1 MQRFI
6 LWVLILAV
14 PIMSGVVAIQT
25 LPYVVYRRVMTGRYT
40 HDLYRLPRW
49 DEKLLHPKLKM
60 EMPKPSDDFSGLWR
74 QFHVRDVVLQL
85 PAGHPLFHPV
95 AIITEVPKQADPQ
108 LGLRFVTSEEREMA
122 RLHLLKN
129 GSWNSQW
136 DAQGLFRLPLVRKVL
151 RRHPPEKVWKDL
163 FTREF
168 KNWEI
173 PWEEMVYNLYLLHL
187 RASLLPPS
195 TMSYGLLPGGT
206 RAVVELESKN
216 KDYRTELVFDFDGGL
231 VLSYLMVSDLRDG
244 SAQELRARFLREIH
258 FRTSDQGLAQILYR
272 EFKQMSFARQTSEEG
287 MLYLF
292 SAWSHDPQQ
301 QELLKE
307 MIYFL
312 ERGEKNHQ
320 QLKPLYRF
328 ALNRFGKT
336 FTTRDVGLD
345 YNDPDIRLQRKI
357 ELEDMENRR
366 KLLQRPK
373 VAAPA
378 PETPRSRM
386 DTMLE
391 RAKRE
396 KPATP
401 PRPKDKLII
410 Y

>member
-1 MQRFI
+1 MYRFI

-14 PIMSGVVAIQT
+14 PLMSGLVAVQT
-25 LPYVVYRRVMTGRYT
+25 LPYVVYQRLMTNKYS

-49 DEKLLHPKLKM
+49 NEKLLRPTVGLEAPKIS
-60 EMPKPSDDFSGLWR
+60 EDFSGLWR
-74 QFHVRDVVLQL
+74 QFHVRDIVLQL

-95 AIITEVPKQADPQ
+95 AIITDVPRQADPL
-108 LGLRFVTSEEREMA
+108 LGLRFVTSTEREMA
-122 RLHLLKN
+122 RIHLLKN
-129 GSWNSQW
+129 GSWNAQW
-136 DAQGLFRLPLVRKVL
+136 DAQGLFRLPLVRKIL
-151 RRHPPEKVWKDL
+151 RRYTPEQVWKDL
-163 FTREF
+163 FTRQF
-168 KNWEI
+168 TSWEI
-173 PWEEMVYNLYLLHL
+173 SWEEMAYNLYLLHL
-187 RASLLPPS
+187 RATILPPN
-195 TMSYGLLPGGT
+195 TLAYGLLPGGS
-206 RAVVELESKN
+206 RAVIELDSNN
-216 KDYRTELVFDFDGGL
+216 KDYRTELVLDFDGGL
-231 VLSYLMVSDLRDG
+231 VLSFLMVSDPRDG
-244 SAQELRARFLREIH
+244 SSQELRARFLREVH

-320 QLKPLYRF
+320 QLRPLYRF

-336 FTTRDVGLD
+336 FTTREVGLEHD
-345 YNDPDIRLQRKI
+345 DPDVRLQRKI
-357 ELEDMENRR
+357 ELEEVDNRR

-373 VAAPA
+373 VAAPL

-386 DTMLE
+386 DGMLE

-396 KPATP
+396 TP
-401 PRPKDKLII
+401 TNRPRPKDKLII